1 MVDPKDLRFF
11 EYGMYHLGQ
20 RSSRLKVRAE
30 WLLDD
35 HPGPLGQLGL
45 AEHVDDGPERGR
57 RHGEGEQPPRAAAD
71 LLLRLLYPP
80 DPRPRR
86 KAACSRPPA
95 TPLRSAWTG
104 RTARPPTSHACGT
117 AHRSSRTWP
126 ALTRRSGNRAAASRT
141 WRDETSRGAACAW
154 PGLRSPRTGR

>member
-57 RHGEGEQPPRAAAD
+57 RHGEVEQPPRAAAD
-71 LLLRLLYPP
+71 LLLGFLYRRDQRLGIVRVGRAEMQLALERL
-80 DPRPRR
+80 PR
-86 KAACSRPPA
+86 
-95 TPLRSAWTG
+95 
-104 RTARPPTSHACGT
+104 
-117 AHRSSRTWP
+117 RSSRLGQ
-126 ALTRRSGNRAAASRT
+126 AELRDGRLRMLAELLIGHRELGRR
-141 WRDETSRGAACAW
+141 
-154 PGLRSPRTGR
+154 